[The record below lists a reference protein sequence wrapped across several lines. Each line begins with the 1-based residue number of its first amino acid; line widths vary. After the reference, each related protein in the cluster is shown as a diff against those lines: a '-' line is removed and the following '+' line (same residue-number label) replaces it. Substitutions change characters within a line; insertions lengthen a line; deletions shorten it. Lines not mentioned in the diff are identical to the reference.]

1 MHAVAVLVLWLC
13 AVQLAAVQS
22 HRVTM
27 YSRMQQLR
35 QQLHMDVHRNH
46 RRLQQL
52 LQEQQELQQQGQA
65 VNMDAQICPVK
76 RQMEVVLGGV
86 DDTVGVV
93 PCRVSINSKT
103 AWQIC
108 TQCWTCSHCSAAA
121 SSGMQGFAGCHNHSA
136 AAPIPVLQVCAIVS
150 LGQRWQ

>member
-1 MHAVAVLVLWLC
+1 VLGPVLKYTETVLVTAIKAHQYMLWLCLWLWLC
-13 AVQLAAVQS
+13 AVQLAALQS

-27 YSRMQQLR
+27 YARMQQLR

-52 LQEQQELQQQGQA
+52 LQEQQALQQQGHA

-86 DDTVGVV
+86 DDTVGVD
-93 PCRVSINSKT
+93 
-103 AWQIC
+103 
-108 TQCWTCSHCSAAA
+108 
-121 SSGMQGFAGCHNHSA
+121 AG
-136 AAPIPVLQVCAIVS
+136 
-150 LGQRWQ
+150 